1 MSTLSDLIKGVTQ
14 PEYFKDL
21 MDRHRANGVPI
32 DSWLS
37 TTNVGLALTEETSQL
52 LASLREDISFLA
64 AAMFLQYATG
74 DGLTLFSKSQYQNDR
89 LPASP
94 TEGIMRLLS
103 AVSAPTY
110 NIAVGQLI
118 VGSSSDPAITFT
130 NITGGTLLPNS
141 FLDLQFRATEAGTKF
156 NLSNSQP
163 IVFKTA
169 LPGVSISNPIYPLSV
184 TWITKQ
190 GTNEESD
197 ESLIQRNISRWG
209 TIGAECNT
217 QALIYFATLPPSGYT
232 TSPVKYVR
240 VLSNFISNTTVTGY
254 WPGCVTIVLG
264 NDLGPLA
271 PADKLA
277 VEANFENPQKYGI
290 GRQIYYQDMTFL
302 NATISGTVYI
312 YKESGASPDLIKQQV
327 EDSLA
332 DFQSF
337 IQIGEVITLQKI
349 GARMEDANKV
359 AIKQVVLTSPIG
371 TLSPSYTQKVRF
383 IIGSILYVSV

>member
-209 TIGAECNT
+209 FKNFAISSFSSFLQSRIGHRHKSQCTNWFLQATATKTKVSENWAES
-217 QALIYFATLPPSGYT
+217 YFS
-232 TSPVKYVR
+232 
-240 VLSNFISNTTVTGY
+240 
-254 WPGCVTIVLG
+254 
-264 NDLGPLA
+264 
-271 PADKLA
+271 
-277 VEANFENPQKYGI
+277 
-290 GRQIYYQDMTFL
+290 
-302 NATISGTVYI
+302 
-312 YKESGASPDLIKQQV
+312 
-327 EDSLA
+327 
-332 DFQSF
+332 
-337 IQIGEVITLQKI
+337 
-349 GARMEDANKV
+349 
-359 AIKQVVLTSPIG
+359 
-371 TLSPSYTQKVRF
+371 
-383 IIGSILYVSV
+383 